1 MSKTI
6 RFLMPNT
13 FTGKKEKKRG
23 GEAAARLHKTRHRD
37 TTKLFKREVA
47 FTTWLER
54 TSKDD

>member
-6 RFLMPNT
+6 RHFVVNKFDVSPN
-13 FTGKKEKKRG
+13 EKRSS
-23 GEAAARLHKTRHRD
+23 EAVRRFYKTQRRD
-37 TTKLFKREVA
+37 TDKLFKREVA